1 MSNRFVD
8 NVTPLNAETLNQF
21 EEDMKQY
28 TDTKVAS
35 ITIPTANQSTP
46 GGIKIW
52 VSGTTLNISTN

>member
-8 NVTPLNAETLNQF
+8 NVTPLDAATLNQF

-28 TDTKVAS
+28 AEEQAETKAATQTS
-35 ITIPTANQSTP
+35 I

-52 VSGTTLNISTN
+52 VSGTVLNISTD